1 MDTALI
7 KTSGK
12 SGERYEV
19 SSRRISDIASRI
31 ATFCKGADLIV
42 IEGPSFRSV
51 PTSIWERAGL
61 FYRCLEYF
69 TDSSTT
75 FAVAPPPQKKSAK
88 KWASGSGAASK
99 ETVMDCLVNVFGDF
113 YAPSFDV
120 SYALALAVMG
130 AHHLGDIA
138 PKGNDRLRALKGVQW
153 PSNL

>member
-1 MDTALI
+1 MTRAKIVCGIDPSLTSTGLAKISGERILDTALI

-75 FAVAPPPQKKSAK
+75 FAVAPPPKKNQQRSGRPGQVRQVK
-88 KWASGSGAASK
+88 K
-99 ETVMDCLVNVFGDF
+99 
-113 YAPSFDV
+113 PSWT
-120 SYALALAVMG
+120 A
-130 AHHLGDIA
+130 
-138 PKGNDRLRALKGVQW
+138 
-153 PSNL
+153 